1 MITYTRKMRLTEA
14 EFKQVDEVHQFIRK
28 AVDKYADE
36 FRTGNFPD
44 IQIEYVTSM
53 RSTTLAPLYRIL
65 FFIDNTEGR
74 RNIAE
79 LQVFIEKDLE
89 NLEAKQDV

>member
-36 FRTGNFPD
+36 FRTGNFPN

-65 FFIDNTEGR
+65 FF
-74 RNIAE
+74 
-79 LQVFIEKDLE
+79 LVFIFYLRK
-89 NLEAKQDV
+89 NS

>member
-36 FRTGNFPD
+36 FRTGNFPN

-65 FFIDNTEGR
+65 FFIDNIDGR
-74 RNIAE
+74 QNIAE
-79 LQVFIEKDLE
+79 LQVFIEKESEKLGE
-89 NLEAKQDV
+89 KEDV